1 MIKTPGLRT
10 NNGLIIWCIFLLLGM
25 NRIDRISA
33 ILIQLQSRRVVKA
46 QSIAERFDVSL
57 RTVYRDIRTLEEAG
71 VPIIGEAG
79 MGYSLADGYR
89 LPPIAFTIEE
99 ATAFITA
106 EKLVETLTDEVNGSN
121 YKSAMYKVRA
131 VLRNAD
137 KDYLA
142 GMDSRIEVIKAKRP
156 PHMQTDLNPLQLIL
170 KAIALKKVISLK
182 YFSYYR
188 QQHSQR
194 CVEPVGVFYLDNYW
208 HLIAWCKVKCDYRDF
223 RFDRMLNVQLTDE
236 GITTQHPTL
245 KDYLAGVY
253 EDRNLDKVV
262 LNVDKH
268 AALHLGEQKF
278 YYGYIGEAEKDEGV
292 EMSFLTMSLEGFAR
306 WYMTF
311 GDYAQI
317 VEPQTLRNKVKIIT
331 EKLFF
336 KL

>member
-1 MIKTPGLRT
+1 
-10 NNGLIIWCIFLLLGM
+10 M

-46 QSIAERFDVSL
+46 QAIADRFGISL
-57 RTVYRDIRTLEEAG
+57 RTVYRDMSTLEEAG

-79 MGYSLADGYR
+79 VGYSLADGYR

-106 EKLVETLTDEVNGSN
+106 EKLVESLTDEVNGGN

-142 GMDSRIEVIKAKRP
+142 GMDSRIEVLKAKRP
-156 PHMQTDLNPLQLIL
+156 PHMQADLNPLQLIL
-170 KAIALKKVISLK
+170 KAIAENKVLSLD

-188 QQHSQR
+188 QVNTQR

-208 HLIAWCKVKCDYRDF
+208 HLIGWCKQKQDYRDF
-223 RFDRMLNVQLTDE
+223 RFDRMLNVQLTNE
-236 GITTQHPTL
+236 VVTTKHPAL
-245 KDYLAGVY
+245 KDYLAGIY
-253 EDRNLDKVV
+253 KERNLQRVV
-262 LNVDKH
+262 LLIEKE
-268 AALHLGEQKF
+268 ASLYLGEQKF
-278 YYGYIGEAEKDEGV
+278 YHGYIGETEKDGQV
-292 EMSFLTMSLEGFAR
+292 EMSFLTIAFEGFAR

-317 VEPQTLRNKVKIIT
+317 IEPDALRERVKVMAQRLLSKI
-331 EKLFF
+331 
-336 KL
+336 